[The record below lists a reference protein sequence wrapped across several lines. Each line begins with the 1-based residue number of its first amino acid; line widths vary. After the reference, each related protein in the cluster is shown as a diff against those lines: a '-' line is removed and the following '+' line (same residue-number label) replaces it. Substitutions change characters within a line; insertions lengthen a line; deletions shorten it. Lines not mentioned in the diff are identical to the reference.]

1 MRRRRCWTS
10 STCGRGRTHR
20 PSCALSGCTP
30 PNGWIS
36 TVWTLSPKEPEAQS
50 SGAPPTVCT
59 IWTRN
64 CLREGKT
71 RRNRPLRTP
80 GRSALQSGARVL
92 AGPHS
97 GVTAEGGGHDLPCLP
112 RRGCASLHLRYP
124 RYSEDLDFTRELHAE
139 RYDLHSYLSTI
150 ESRFSAEGYQTS
162 TKAADARP
170 VHSAWIRFPGLLY
183 ELRLSPHPVETM
195 SIKIEIDT
203 NPPKGAVTT
212 TTTVR
217 RHVLLRLH
225 HHDRAT
231 LLAGKINAILTRPYL
246 KGRDVYDLV
255 WYLSDPGQPPPN
267 LKLLNNALR
276 QFGWF
281 REGGETVTDDITDH
295 NWRHLLLDQFKETN
309 WAYVVDDV
317 RPLLEDQT
325 EVELLALDT
334 VQELVRGGARGR

>member
-1 MRRRRCWTS
+1 M
-10 STCGRGRTHR
+10 
-20 PSCALSGCTP
+20 
-30 PNGWIS
+30 
-36 TVWTLSPKEPEAQS
+36 KERLAEIVRS
-50 SGAPPTVCT
+50 APPAVRPYNLVREYLQARILESLQRAGAMTSLAFHGGT
-59 IWTRN
+59 A
-64 CLREGKT
+64 LRFIYGI
-71 RRNRPLRTP
+71 
-80 GRSALQSGARVL
+80 
-92 AGPHS
+92 
-97 GVTAEGGGHDLPCLP
+97 
-112 RRGCASLHLRYP
+112 P